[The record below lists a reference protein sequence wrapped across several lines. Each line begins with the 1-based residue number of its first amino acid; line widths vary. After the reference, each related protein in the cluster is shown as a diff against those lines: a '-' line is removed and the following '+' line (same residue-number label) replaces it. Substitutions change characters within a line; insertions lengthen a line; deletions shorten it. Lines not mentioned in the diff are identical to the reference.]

1 MSALDFIEEEG
12 ELDEEAADSVD
23 LEVSNK
29 LFMTF
34 PILSAATGSPLT
46 DDLFAAQ
53 LTAWEDGYAQIWKGR
68 ESEYIYDHLLRDLCH
83 LGHTHR
89 DTFINDTS
97 ILFRGLTVKAGE
109 DARAA
114 LSNVWLERRE
124 NADSLLSVAKQA
136 RELCTGWLKGF
147 NPVVRQ
153 QLSSP
158 INDYFTTQNSYL
170 TLRHYVAMVLHLLVT
185 HWPTNHR
192 VPAWLALHQD
202 LRNIDGSITK
212 SCRTTRTRSVL
223 SKLRALN

>member
-1 MSALDFIEEEG
+1 MSALDFIEEAS
-12 ELDEEAADSVD
+12 ELEDEAADSVD

-34 PILSAATGSPLT
+34 PILSAAAGQPLT
-46 DDLFAAQ
+46 HDRFVEQ
-53 LTAWEDGYAQIWKGR
+53 LIAWEDGYAQIWKGR

-83 LGHTHR
+83 LGDTHR
-89 DTFINDTS
+89 DTFIADTS
-97 ILFRGLTVKAGE
+97 ILFRGLTVRAGE

-124 NADSLLSVAKQA
+124 HADTLLSVAKQA
-136 RELCTGWLKGF
+136 RELCYGWLKGF

-153 QLSSP
+153 QLGVP
-158 INDYFTTQNSYL
+158 INDYFVAQNGYL
-170 TLRHYVAMVLHLLVT
+170 TLRHYVAMQLHLLVT
-185 HWPTNHR
+185 HWPTDHR
-192 VPAWLALHQD
+192 VPAWTALQQD